1 MTNGPSANKQPHYI
15 GLEEARQVLA
25 EMGVALSPRQMK
37 RAADMDARGRRKLP
51 FFVDP
56 IEAREWLLQPG
67 QAGERFKFFRRC
79 AGRGDLAQRRKWRA
93 GPVCSGDSRMSIWS

>member
-1 MTNGPSANKQPHYI
+1 VTNGPSVIKQPHYI

-56 IEAREWLLQPG
+56 IEGKLKIEKGSLVQIYRDLQM
-67 QAGERFKFFRRC
+67 QAEK
-79 AGRGDLAQRRKWRA
+79 
-93 GPVCSGDSRMSIWS
+93 SIKY

>member
-1 MTNGPSANKQPHYI
+1 VSNGPSVIKQPHYI

-56 IEAREWLLQPG
+56 IEGKLKIEENTLRSIYMRA
-67 QAGERFKFFRRC
+67 QAEAENNLRR
-79 AGRGDLAQRRKWRA
+79 
-93 GPVCSGDSRMSIWS
+93 

>member
-1 MTNGPSANKQPHYI
+1 MEVFVKDLCYI
-15 GLEEARQVLA
+15 DLEEARQVLA

-56 IEAREWLLQPG
+56 IEGKLKIEKNTLRSIYMKAQVEAENNL
-67 QAGERFKFFRRC
+67 RR
-79 AGRGDLAQRRKWRA
+79 
-93 GPVCSGDSRMSIWS
+93 

>member
-1 MTNGPSANKQPHYI
+1 MIKQPHYI

-56 IEAREWLLQPG
+56 IEGKLKIEEGSLVQIYRDLQM
-67 QAGERFKFFRRC
+67 QAEN
-79 AGRGDLAQRRKWRA
+79 
-93 GPVCSGDSRMSIWS
+93 SIKY